1 MSLSKARQLARD
13 LGTVGISSSGTSIHT
28 SVATLNFVGIQS
40 AGTVIGAGITQLNF
54 VGTGNT
60 FLVNG
65 TTVDVSIEGG
75 GGTKAGE
82 AINYPSGTKSP
93 FILNTV
99 VISESITL
107 GNSNSGTGAAN
118 IVTGESMIT
127 VDDNVTITVEEGKK
141 VIPDLFNVFDTPERF
156 RN

>member
-1 MSLSKARQLARD
+1 MSLSKARQLAKD
-13 LGTVGISSSGTSIHT
+13 LGTVGISSGGTNIAST
-28 SVATLNFVGIQS
+28 VANINFVG
-40 AGTVIGAGITQLNF
+40 A
-54 VGTGNT
+54 GNT
-60 FLVNG
+60 FAVNG

-93 FILNTV
+93 FILNTA

-107 GNSNSGTGAAN
+107 NDATTVNGIAN
-118 IVTGESMIT
+118 IVTGESMLT

-141 VIPDLFNVFDTPERF
+141 VIPDLFNVFDTPTRF
-156 RN
+156 EN

>member
-28 SVATLNFVGIQS
+28 SVATLNFVG
-40 AGTVIGAGITQLNF
+40 A
-54 VGTGNT
+54 GNT
-60 FLVNG
+60 FAVHNDQ
-65 TTVDVSIEGG
+65 VDISIEGG

-93 FILNTV
+93 FILNTA

-107 GNSNSGTGAAN
+107 GDSNSGTGVAN

-127 VDDNVTITVEEGKK
+127 VDDSVTITVEDGKT
-141 VIPDLFNVFDTPERF
+141 VVPDLFNVFEASPS
-156 RN
+156 

>member
-1 MSLSKARQLARD
+1 MSLSKARQLAKD
-13 LGTVGISSSGTSIHT
+13 LGTVGISSGGT
-28 SVATLNFVGIQS
+28 SVATTVANINFVG
-40 AGTVIGAGITQLNF
+40 A
-54 VGTGNT
+54 GNT
-60 FLVNG
+60 FAVNG

-93 FILNTV
+93 FILNTA

-107 GNSNSGTGAAN
+107 NDANTVTGIAN
-118 IVTGESMIT
+118 VVTGESMLT

-141 VIPDLFNVFDTPERF
+141 VIPDLFNVFDTPTRF
-156 RN
+156 EN

>member
-28 SVATLNFVGIQS
+28 SVATLNFVG
-40 AGTVIGAGITQLNF
+40 A
-54 VGTGNT
+54 GNT
-60 FLVNG
+60 FAVHNDQ
-65 TTVDVSIEGG
+65 VDISIEGG

-93 FILNTV
+93 FILNTA

-107 GNSNSGTGAAN
+107 DNSNSGTGVAN
-118 IVTGESMIT
+118 IVTGESMLT
-127 VDDNVTITVEEGKK
+127 VDDSVTVTVEEGKT
-141 VIPDLFNVFDTPERF
+141 VVPDLFNVFESSP
-156 RN
+156 N

>member
-28 SVATLNFVGIQS
+28 SVATLNFVG
-40 AGTVIGAGITQLNF
+40 A
-54 VGTGNT
+54 GNT
-60 FLVNG
+60 FAVNG

-93 FILNTV
+93 FILNTA

-107 GNSNSGTGAAN
+107 NDANTVNGIAN

>member
-1 MSLSKARQLARD
+1 MSLSKARQLAKD
-13 LGTVGISSSGTSIHT
+13 LGTVGISSGGVSIAST
-28 SVATLNFVGIQS
+28 IANINFVG
-40 AGTVIGAGITQLNF
+40 A
-54 VGTGNT
+54 GNT
-60 FLVNG
+60 FAVNG

-93 FILNTV
+93 FILNTA

-107 GNSNSGTGAAN
+107 NDANTVNGIAN

>member
-1 MSLSKARQLARD
+1 MSLSKARQLAKD
-13 LGTVGISSSGTSIHT
+13 LGTVGISSGGTNIAST
-28 SVATLNFVGIQS
+28 VANINFVG
-40 AGTVIGAGITQLNF
+40 A
-54 VGTGNT
+54 GNT
-60 FLVNG
+60 FAVNG

-93 FILNTV
+93 FILNST
-99 VISESITL
+99 ILTESITL
-107 GNSNSGTGAAN
+107 NDANTHSGVAH
-118 IVTGESMIT
+118 IVTGESMLT

>member
-1 MSLSKARQLARD
+1 MSLSKARQLAKD
-13 LGTVGISSSGTSIHT
+13 LGTVGISSSGTTIASTI
-28 SVATLNFVGIQS
+28 ANINFVG
-40 AGTVIGAGITQLNF
+40 A
-54 VGTGNT
+54 GNT
-60 FLVNG
+60 FAVNG

-82 AINYPSGTKSP
+82 AIDYPSGTKSP

-127 VDDNVTITVEEGKK
+127 VDDSVTITIEEGKK

>member
-1 MSLSKARQLARD
+1 MSLSKARQLAKD
-13 LGTVGISSSGTSIHT
+13 LGTVGISSGGTNIAST
-28 SVATLNFVGIQS
+28 VANINFVG
-40 AGTVIGAGITQLNF
+40 A
-54 VGTGNT
+54 GNT
-60 FLVNG
+60 FAVNG

-93 FILNTV
+93 FILNSIHIT
-99 VISESITL
+99 ESITL
-107 GNSNSGTGAAN
+107 NDSNTDTGLAN
-118 IVTGESMIT
+118 IVTGESMLT
-127 VDDNVTITVEEGKK
+127 VYDNVTITVEEGKK

>member
-1 MSLSKARQLARD
+1 MSLSKARQLAKD
-13 LGTVGISSSGTSIHT
+13 LGTVGISSGGVSIAST
-28 SVATLNFVGIQS
+28 VANINFVG
-40 AGTVIGAGITQLNF
+40 A
-54 VGTGNT
+54 GNT
-60 FLVNG
+60 FAVNG

-93 FILNTV
+93 FILNTA

-107 GNSNSGTGAAN
+107 NDANTVNGIAN

>member
-1 MSLSKARQLARD
+1 MSLSKARQLAKD
-13 LGTVGISSSGTSIHT
+13 LGTVGISSGGTNIAST
-28 SVATLNFVGIQS
+28 VANINFVG
-40 AGTVIGAGITQLNF
+40 A
-54 VGTGNT
+54 GNT
-60 FLVNG
+60 FAVNG

-93 FILNTV
+93 FILNSTH
-99 VISESITL
+99 ITESITL
-107 GNSNSGTGAAN
+107 NDSNTDTGLAN
-118 IVTGESMIT
+118 IVTGESMLT

>member
-1 MSLSKARQLARD
+1 MSLSKARQLAKD

-28 SVATLNFVGIQS
+28 SVATLNFVG
-40 AGTVIGAGITQLNF
+40 A
-54 VGTGNT
+54 GNT
-60 FLVNG
+60 FAVHNDQ
-65 TTVDVSIEGG
+65 VDITIEGG

-82 AINYPSGTKSP
+82 AIDYPSGTKSP

-107 GNSNSGTGAAN
+107 GNSNSGTGVAN

-127 VDDNVTITVEEGKK
+127 VDDSVTITVEDGKT
-141 VIPDLFNVFDTPERF
+141 VVPDLFDVFS
-156 RN
+156 

>member
-1 MSLSKARQLARD
+1 MSLSKARQLAQD
-13 LGTVGISSSGTSIHT
+13 LGTVGISSGGT
-28 SVATLNFVGIQS
+28 SVATTVANINFVG
-40 AGTVIGAGITQLNF
+40 A
-54 VGTGNT
+54 GNT
-60 FLVNG
+60 FAVNG

-93 FILNTV
+93 FILNTA

-107 GNSNSGTGAAN
+107 NDANTVTGIAN
-118 IVTGESMIT
+118 VVTGESMLT

-141 VIPDLFNVFDTPERF
+141 VIPDLFNVFDT
-156 RN
+156 NQI

>member
-1 MSLSKARQLARD
+1 MSLSKARQLAKD
-13 LGTVGISSSGTSIHT
+13 LGTVGISSGGVSIAST
-28 SVATLNFVGIQS
+28 IANINFVG
-40 AGTVIGAGITQLNF
+40 A
-54 VGTGNT
+54 GNT
-60 FLVNG
+60 FAVNG

-93 FILNTV
+93 FILNTA

-107 GNSNSGTGAAN
+107 NDANTVSGIAN
-118 IVTGESMIT
+118 VVTGESMLT

-141 VIPDLFNVFDTPERF
+141 VIPDLFNVFDTPSIFE
-156 RN
+156 N

>member
-1 MSLSKARQLARD
+1 MSLSKARQLAKD
-13 LGTVGISSSGTSIHT
+13 LGTVGISSGGTNIAST
-28 SVATLNFVGIQS
+28 VANINFVG
-40 AGTVIGAGITQLNF
+40 A
-54 VGTGNT
+54 GNT
-60 FLVNG
+60 FAVNG

-93 FILNTV
+93 FILNTA

-107 GNSNSGTGAAN
+107 NDANTVNGIAN

-141 VIPDLFNVFDTPERF
+141 VIPDLFNVFDTPTRF
-156 RN
+156 EN

>member
-1 MSLSKARQLARD
+1 MSLSKARQLAQD
-13 LGTVGISSSGTSIHT
+13 LGTVGISSGGTNIAST
-28 SVATLNFVGIQS
+28 VANINFVG
-40 AGTVIGAGITQLNF
+40 A
-54 VGTGNT
+54 GNT
-60 FLVNG
+60 FAVNG

-82 AINYPSGTKSP
+82 AIDYPSGTKSP

-127 VDDNVTITVEEGKK
+127 VDDSVTITVEDGKK